1 MKVFSLSSVR
11 GTLYNEYYGLTS
23 FGGQSYINL
32 GGGQK
37 QIEKISYTYS
47 TDIFSMSSTADGGVV
62 VAHSNDR
69 SGTISIQ
76 LQQTSPHIKVLT
88 EFAKWCWAN
97 PDKAESTLTVT
108 DDTGN
113 LAFTATQVFIKGI
126 PENAVG
132 STATERTYTFMA
144 GNIESQESNIG

>member
-37 QIEKISYTYS
+37 QIEKISYSYN

-88 EFAKWCWAN
+88 EFAN

-126 PENAVG
+126 PENSVG